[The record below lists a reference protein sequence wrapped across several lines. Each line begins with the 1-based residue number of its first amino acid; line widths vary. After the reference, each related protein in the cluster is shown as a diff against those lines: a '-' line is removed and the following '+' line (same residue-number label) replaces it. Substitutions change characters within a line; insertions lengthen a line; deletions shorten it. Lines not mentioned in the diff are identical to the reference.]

1 MNSEVRKDIVW
12 FRNDDKNRLYQ
23 IEGLNR
29 EIMEKVWE
37 GKDYV
42 EQRNIVGSFLVSVR
56 HDKYILERL
65 IGRD

>member
-1 MNSEVRKDIVW
+1 MW

-23 IEGLNR
+23 IKGLNWG
-29 EIMEKVWE
+29 IMEKVWE
-37 GKDYV
+37 GQDNI
-42 EQRNIVGSFLVSVR
+42 EQRNIVGHFLVSVW

>member
-1 MNSEVRKDIVW
+1 MNSEVQKDIMW

-23 IEGLNR
+23 IKGLNGG
-29 EIMEKVWE
+29 IMEKVWE
-37 GKDYV
+37 GQDYV
-42 EQRNIVGSFLVSVR
+42 EQRNIVGSFLVSVW